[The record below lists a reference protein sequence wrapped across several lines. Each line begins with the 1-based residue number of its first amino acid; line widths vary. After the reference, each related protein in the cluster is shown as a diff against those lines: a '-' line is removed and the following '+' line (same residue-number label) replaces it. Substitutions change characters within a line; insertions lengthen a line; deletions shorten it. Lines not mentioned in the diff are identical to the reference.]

1 MRRNIT
7 LLGIVTVAVVL
18 WVNRSADS
26 QINTHEN
33 IILGRPT
40 ATSIVISVQTEK
52 NTLVAAQY
60 GTTSDHYPNRT
71 PPAEPSEDNIAEVS
85 IGGLLSDTR
94 YYYRICYFRGSDT
107 DCQPGEQH
115 SFHTQRSRGSTFRF
129 GVQGDSH
136 PESGT
141 SRGGGMSGPMFH
153 PDLYQRTLEN
163 VAHNQP
169 DLYFM
174 LGDDFSISNEM
185 EDFFLGENIEVNL
198 RLIDDLYSN
207 QRNFLTTMANS
218 TSLFAVNGNHE
229 ETRRAFLGTP
239 LHDMAIHAGSARTR
253 FFPLPAPNHFYSAD
267 PELVPGVGFLRD
279 YYAFTWGDAL
289 FVAIDP
295 YWHSPA
301 QGWNSGGMGA
311 GMGAGNWS
319 TKIISEEKQTE
330 YLNLI
335 SARKDRWEAT
345 MGDAQYEWLGKTLSE
360 SNAKYKFVFAHHV
373 CTCGRGG
380 IENAKY
386 WEWGGHNMEGTW
398 DFDERRPGWELP
410 IHQLM
415 VKHGVTIFF
424 QGHDHLFARQDLD
437 GIIYQSVPVPGDP
450 QYTGRNKH
458 AYLSGTVLDN
468 TGYLNVEVSREHVRV
483 DYVRSFLPGDEV
495 GGRENGEIEFSYITE

>member
-1 MRRNIT
+1 MAIAPW
-7 LLGIVTVAVVL
+7 VT
-18 WVNRSADS
+18 RTADS
-26 QINTHEN
+26 QISDPEN

-40 ATSIVISVQTEK
+40 ATTIVISAQTE
-52 NTLVAAQY
+52 NHTLVTAEY
-60 GTTSDHYPNRT
+60 GVTPYHYTNQT
-71 PPAEPSEDNIAEVS
+71 PSTEPSEDNIAEIS
-85 IGGLLSDTR
+85 LEGLLSNTR
-94 YYYRICYFRGSDT
+94 YYYQICYFRPNDT

-115 SFHTQRSRGSTFRF
+115 SFHTQRSRGSAFRF

-141 SRGGGMSGPMFH
+141 SRGGGMGGPMFD
-153 PDLYQRTLEN
+153 PNLYIRTLEN

-185 EDFFLGENIEVNL
+185 EDFFLGENIETNL
-198 RLIDDLYSN
+198 RLIDDLYLN
-207 QRNFLTTMANS
+207 QRNFLTTVANS
-218 TSLFAVNGNHE
+218 TALFAVNGNHE
-229 ETRRAFLGTP
+229 ETRRAFLNTP
-239 LHDMAIHAGSARTR
+239 LHDMASHAGSARTR
-253 FFPLPAPNHFYSAD
+253 FFPLPAPDHFYSAD

-311 GMGAGNWS
+311 GMGGGNWS
-319 TKIISEEKQTE
+319 TNIPEEKQAE
-330 YLNLI
+330 YINLI

-345 MGDAQYEWLGKTLSE
+345 MGDAQYDWLRTTLSE

-398 DFDERRPGWELP
+398 EFDERRPGWELP

-424 QGHDHLFARQDLD
+424 QGHDHLFAQQDLD
-437 GIIYQSVPVPGDP
+437 GITYQSVPVPGDP
-450 QYTGRNKH
+450 QYTGKNKH

-468 TGYLNVEVSREHVRV
+468 TGYLNVEVSREHIKV
-483 DYVRSFLPGDEV
+483 DYIRSFLPKDEV
-495 GGRENGEIEFSYITE
+495 DGRENGEVGYSYTIQ

>member
-1 MRRNIT
+1 M
-7 LLGIVTVAVVL
+7 
-18 WVNRSADS
+18 
-26 QINTHEN
+26 
-33 IILGRPT
+33 
-40 ATSIVISVQTEK
+40 
-52 NTLVAAQY
+52 
-60 GTTSDHYPNRT
+60 
-71 PPAEPSEDNIAEVS
+71 
-85 IGGLLSDTR
+85 GGL
-94 YYYRICYFRGSDT
+94 
-107 DCQPGEQH
+107 
-115 SFHTQRSRGSTFRF
+115 
-129 GVQGDSH
+129 
-136 PESGT
+136 
-141 SRGGGMSGPMFH
+141 MFD
-153 PDLYQRTLEN
+153 PNLYKKTLEN

-185 EDFFLGENIEVNL
+185 EDFFLGKNIETNL
-198 RLIDDLYSN
+198 QLIDELYLN

-218 TSLFAVNGNHE
+218 TALFAVNGNHE

-253 FFPLPAPNHFYSAD
+253 FFPLPAPDHFYSAD

-311 GMGAGNWS
+311 GMGGGNWS
-319 TKIISEEKQTE
+319 TNIPEEKQAE
-330 YLNLI
+330 YINLI

-345 MGDAQYEWLGKTLSE
+345 MGDAQYDWLRTTLSE

-398 DFDERRPGWELP
+398 EFDERRPGWELP

-424 QGHDHLFARQDLD
+424 QGHDHLFAQQDLD
-437 GIIYQSVPVPGDP
+437 GITYQSVPVPGDP

-468 TGYLNVEVSREHVRV
+468 TGYLNVEVSQKHIKV
-483 DYVRSFLPGDEV
+483 DYIRSFLPKDEV
-495 GGRENGEIEFSYITE
+495 DGRENGEIGYSYTIQ